1 MDRGVGNTSILQMPR
16 GWVPS
21 EGVGS
26 LPSWDFSVIQP
37 ALENR
42 HGVGGGSVWFFVFV
56 FFNASS
62 FSDDMLFFVTDSWQV
77 ISYLPCH

>member
-1 MDRGVGNTSILQMPR
+1 MDKGVGNTSILQMPR

-42 HGVGGGSVWFFVFV
+42 HGVWGGGGGVSGFLF
-56 FFNASS
+56 
-62 FSDDMLFFVTDSWQV
+62 LFFLMPVVFLMTCYS
-77 ISYLPCH
+77 L